1 MLASD
6 EHSTAFI
13 SAADARKDHG
23 VAAAEEVD
31 KSREVKV
38 FDESIEIDAK
48 PVFNTLAQP
57 GDSAL
62 RVAKQKSQ
70 GQSPEKLLTD

>member
-1 MLASD
+1 M
-6 EHSTAFI
+6 
-13 SAADARKDHG
+13 
-23 VAAAEEVD
+23 AAAEEVD

-48 PVFNTLAQP
+48 PVFNALAQP